1 MRLKALIFLGILVP
15 ILAACQTGSEPT
27 QAPTAL
33 TPTVA
38 PAAATP
44 TVASVAPSPT
54 PTATSVMAPSPVPTA
69 VPVASSP
76 TPTAT
81 SAMAPSPTQTAAPQ
95 SETLVIEVKAQF
107 ARFTPSSITMRAGEP
122 VQFKVTSLDS
132 THTFT
137 FELNGQR
144 VNLSL
149 VRGEATTSEVFT
161 FQEGQTI
168 TFWCAVPGH
177 RGAGM
182 EGTISTQ
189 ASGAATPSDE
199 QKGASPS
206 DADYDYN
213 Y

>member
-1 MRLKALIFLGILVP
+1 M
-15 ILAACQTGSEPT
+15 
-27 QAPTAL
+27 
-33 TPTVA
+33 
-38 PAAATP
+38 
-44 TVASVAPSPT
+44 
-54 PTATSVMAPSPVPTA
+54 
-69 VPVASSP
+69 
-76 TPTAT
+76 
-81 SAMAPSPTQTAAPQ
+81 
-95 SETLVIEVKAQF
+95 IEVKAEY
-107 ARFTPSSITMRAGEP
+107 ARFTPAPITVRAGEP
-122 VQFKVTSLDS
+122 VQFKVASLDS

-149 VRGEATTSEVFT
+149 ARGEATTSEVFT
-161 FQEGQTI
+161 FQEGQTV
-168 TFWCAVPGH
+168 TFWCSIGNH
-177 RGAGM
+177 RSAGM